1 MVALLAGWTFGIFLY
16 LKIAL
21 EAAYSDGVTVL
32 AALLMAI
39 IAAFTIFGLTAIYV
53 TGLARLDATTFSY
66 RRSVFQI
73 VSKTGIPFAVGSAVY
88 ILACLLIVFGFSED
102 LSRDIGRWTLYRY
115 GRANDDFITFCLMV
129 WGPVLA
135 HYAMVIF
142 GSRFRTA

>member
-39 IAAFTIFGLTAIYV
+39 VAALAIFGLTAIYV
-53 TGLARLDATTFSY
+53 MGLARLDAFSFSA
-66 RRSVFQI
+66 RRSVFRI
-73 VSKTGIPFAVGSAVY
+73 VSATGVAFAIGSCVY

-102 LSRDIGRWTLYRY
+102 LSRDIGRWTLYRF
-115 GRANDDFITFCLMV
+115 GRANEDFITFCLIA
-129 WGPVLA
+129 WGPMMA
-135 HYAMVIF
+135 HYAMIVF
-142 GSRFRTA
+142 GSRYRTA